1 VTSAADAR
9 FMARALALAA
19 EGLGRTFPNPPV
31 GAVFVRGGRVVG
43 EGFHHRAG
51 APHAEIEALGAAGG
65 RVRGA
70 TLYVTL
76 EPCSHHGRTP
86 PCADALLG
94 LGLRRIV
101 VAMVDPNPRVRG
113 RGIAKLRRAGIRVV
127 VGPGAEEARLLTAGY
142 RSRVLRG
149 RPLVTLK
156 LATTLDG
163 RIAAA
168 SGDARWITGPAA
180 RRLAHALRDV
190 SDAVLVGAG
199 TVRADDPQLTCR
211 LPGGRDPVRIVLA
224 GPALRL
230 PARARVL
237 ARGGP
242 PTWVVAPR
250 GAPAARVAALRRRG
264 VEVLLVPG
272 RRGRVPFGA
281 LVRLLGARGLTTLLV
296 EGGGTVAAEALRARA
311 VDRLVLFV
319 APAILGG
326 DAVAAVGPLGRVR
339 VRDAVRVADLAV
351 AHIGPDLVLEGR
363 LR

>member
-31 GAVFVRGGRVVG
+31 GAVFVRGGRVLG

-51 APHAEIEALGAAGG
+51 APHAEIEALRAAGG

-86 PCADALLG
+86 PCAEALVG

-101 VAMVDPNPRVRG
+101 VALVDPNPRVRG
-113 RGIAKLRRAGIRVV
+113 RGIAKLRRAGIPVA

-142 RSRVLRG
+142 RSRVLHG

-168 SGDARWITGPAA
+168 GGDARWITGPAA

-199 TVRADDPQLTCR
+199 TVRADDPRLTCR
-211 LPGGRDPVRIVLA
+211 LPGGHDPVRIVLA

-242 PTWVVAPR
+242 PAWVVAPR

-272 RRGRVPFGA
+272 RRGRVPFAA
-281 LVRLLGARGLTTLLV
+281 LVRLLGARGLTSLLV

-326 DAVAAVGPLGRVR
+326 DAVAAVGPLDRVR
-339 VRDAVRVADLAV
+339 VRDAVRVGGLAV
-351 AHIGPDLVLEGR
+351 AHVGPDLVLEGR
-363 LR
+363 VR

>member
-1 VTSAADAR
+1 MTSAADAR

-51 APHAEIEALGAAGG
+51 APHAEIEALRAAGG

-86 PCADALLG
+86 PCADALVG
-94 LGLRRIV
+94 LGLRRVV
-101 VAMVDPNPRVRG
+101 VALVDPNPRVRG
-113 RGIAKLRRAGIRVV
+113 RGLARLRRAGIRVV
-127 VGPGAEEARLLTAGY
+127 IGPGAEEARLLTAGY

-199 TVRADDPQLTCR
+199 TVRADDPRLTCR
-211 LPGGRDPVRIVLA
+211 LPGGHHPVRIVLA
-224 GPALRL
+224 GGALRL

-237 ARGGP
+237 ERGGP

-250 GAPAARVAALRRRG
+250 GAPAGRVAALRRRG

-272 RRGRVPFGA
+272 RQGRVPFA
-281 LVRLLGARGLTTLLV
+281 SLVRLLGARGLTSLLI
-296 EGGGTVAAEALRARA
+296 EGGGTVAAEALRARV

-319 APAILGG
+319 APALLGG
-326 DAVAAVGPLGRVR
+326 DAVAAVGPLALRR
-339 VRDAVRVADLAV
+339 VRDAVRVAGLAV
-351 AHIGPDLVLEGR
+351 ARVGPDLVLEGR
-363 LR
+363 VR

>member
-1 VTSAADAR
+1 
-9 FMARALALAA
+9 MARALELAA
-19 EGLGRTFPNPPV
+19 RGLGRTFPNPPV
-31 GAVFVRGGRVVG
+31 GAVFVRGGRVLG

-51 APHAEIEALGAAGG
+51 APHAEIEALRAAGG

-76 EPCSHHGRTP
+76 EPCAHWGRTP

-94 LGLRRIV
+94 LGLGRVV

-113 RGIAKLRRAGIRVV
+113 RGIARLRRAGIPVV
-127 VGPGAEEARLLTAGY
+127 VGPGAEEARLLTEGY

-163 RIAAA
+163 RIAAPG
-168 SGDARWITGPAA
+168 GDARWITGPGA
-180 RRLAHALRDV
+180 RRLAHALRDI

-199 TVRADDPQLTCR
+199 TVRADDPRLTCR
-211 LPGGRDPVRIVLA
+211 LPGGRHPVRIVLA
-224 GPALRL
+224 GRALDL

-242 PTWVVAPR
+242 PTWVIAPR
-250 GAPAARVAALRRRG
+250 GARPARVAALRRRG

-272 RRGRVPFGA
+272 RRGRLPFAA
-281 LVRLLGARGLTTLLV
+281 LARLLGARGLTSLLI
-296 EGGGTVAAEALRARA
+296 EGGATVAAEALRARV

-319 APAILGG
+319 APALLGG
-326 DAVAAVGPLGRVR
+326 DAVAAVGPLGLGR
-339 VRDAVRVADLAV
+339 VRDALRVTDLALGRV
-351 AHIGPDLVLEGR
+351 GSDIVLEGR
-363 LR
+363 VR

>member
-1 VTSAADAR
+1 MTAAADAR

-51 APHAEIEALGAAGG
+51 APHAEIEALRAAGG

-76 EPCSHHGRTP
+76 EPCAHHGRTP
-86 PCADALLG
+86 PCAEALVG

-113 RGIAKLRRAGIRVV
+113 RGIAKLRRAGIPVA

-142 RSRVLRG
+142 RSRVLHG

-168 SGDARWITGPAA
+168 GGDARWITGPAA

-199 TVRADDPQLTCR
+199 TVRADDPRLTCR
-211 LPGGRDPVRIVLA
+211 LPGGHDPVRIVLA

-272 RRGRVPFGA
+272 RRGRVPFAA
-281 LVRLLGARGLTTLLV
+281 LVRLLGARGLTSLLV

-326 DAVAAVGPLGRVR
+326 DGVAAVGPLGRVR
-339 VRDAVRVADLAV
+339 VRDAVRVGGLAV
-351 AHIGPDLVLEGR
+351 AHVGPDLVLEGR
-363 LR
+363 VR

>member
-1 VTSAADAR
+1 
-9 FMARALALAA
+9 MARALALAA

-51 APHAEIEALGAAGG
+51 APHAEIEALRAAGG
-65 RVRGA
+65 RVHGA

-86 PCADALLG
+86 PCADALVG
-94 LGLRRIV
+94 LGLRRVV
-101 VAMVDPNPRVRG
+101 VALVDPNPRVRG

-190 SDAVLVGAG
+190 
-199 TVRADDPQLTCR
+199 
-211 LPGGRDPVRIVLA
+211 
-224 GPALRL
+224 
-230 PARARVL
+230 
-237 ARGGP
+237 
-242 PTWVVAPR
+242 
-250 GAPAARVAALRRRG
+250 
-264 VEVLLVPG
+264 
-272 RRGRVPFGA
+272 
-281 LVRLLGARGLTTLLV
+281 
-296 EGGGTVAAEALRARA
+296 
-311 VDRLVLFV
+311 
-319 APAILGG
+319 
-326 DAVAAVGPLGRVR
+326 
-339 VRDAVRVADLAV
+339 
-351 AHIGPDLVLEGR
+351 
-363 LR
+363 

>member
-31 GAVFVRGGRVVG
+31 GAVFVRGGRVLG

-51 APHAEIEALGAAGG
+51 APHAEIEALRAAGG

-86 PCADALLG
+86 PCAEALVG

-113 RGIAKLRRAGIRVV
+113 RGIAKLRRAGIPVA

-142 RSRVLRG
+142 RARVLHG

-168 SGDARWITGPAA
+168 GGDARWITGPAA

-199 TVRADDPQLTCR
+199 TVRADDPRLTCR
-211 LPGGRDPVRIVLA
+211 LPGGHDPVRIVLA

-242 PTWVVAPR
+242 PAWVVAPR

-272 RRGRVPFGA
+272 RRGRVPFAA
-281 LVRLLGARGLTTLLV
+281 LVRLLGARGLTSLLV

-326 DAVAAVGPLGRVR
+326 DGVAAVGPLGRVR
-339 VRDAVRVADLAV
+339 VRDAVRVGGLAV
-351 AHIGPDLVLEGR
+351 AHVGPDLVLEGR
-363 LR
+363 VR